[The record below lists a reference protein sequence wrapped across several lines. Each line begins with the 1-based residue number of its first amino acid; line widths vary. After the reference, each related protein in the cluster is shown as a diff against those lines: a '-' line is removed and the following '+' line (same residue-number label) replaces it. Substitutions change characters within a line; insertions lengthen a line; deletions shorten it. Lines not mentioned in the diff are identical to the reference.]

1 MTNTNTTELMLDGI
15 IRRIRGL
22 CNDINILTLQTV
34 TQRRMRDTICS
45 DLRAAEHMVNALQ
58 DEMRERR

>member
-1 MTNTNTTELMLDGI
+1 MTNINTSQLMLDGI
-15 IRRIRGL
+15 ARRIKGL
-22 CNDINILTLQTV
+22 CNDIDLLTLQTV